1 VSPSHTPAQYAE
13 FATLA
18 RAFGLKGSCGTD
30 FHGPGESRLDFG
42 ELPPLPAGVDPV
54 WSAW

>member
-1 VSPSHTPAQYAE
+1 
-13 FATLA
+13 
-18 RAFGLKGSCGTD
+18 LKASCGSD

-42 ELPPLPAGVDPV
+42 ELPLLPEGVEPV